1 MNSAPAGSETK
12 ESPAAAPILY
22 GGYGRLGAEAAGGA
36 ARTGYAVNPI
46 GRYNAPVGS
55 ETKYSYAAAPILY
68 SGSGGLGAAAAGGTA
83 ERGYPVYP
91 VHPIGRRDVSTEDEA
106 EKETGADNGSVKKT
120 EKKGKKTKKVAATS
134 TV

>member
-1 MNSAPAGSETK
+1 VNSAPAGSETK

-68 SGSGGLGAAAAGGTA
+68 SGSGGLGAVAAGGAA
-83 ERGYPVYP
+83 EGGYA
-91 VHPIGRRDVSTEDEA
+91 VHPIGRRDVHISTEEEA
-106 EKETGADNGSVKKT
+106 EKEKGADNDYVKKT

>member
-12 ESPAAAPILY
+12 ESPAAAQFLY
-22 GGYGRLGAEAAGGA
+22 GGYGRLGAEAAGGYA
-36 ARTGYAVNPI
+36 ANPI

-55 ETKYSYAAAPILY
+55 ETKDSNAAAPILY
-68 SGSGGLGAAAAGGTA
+68 SGSGGLGAVAAGGAA
-83 ERGYPVYP
+83 EGGYA
-91 VHPIGRRDVSTEDEA
+91 VHPIGRRDVHISTEEEA
-106 EKETGADNGSVKKT
+106 EKEKGADNDYVKKT